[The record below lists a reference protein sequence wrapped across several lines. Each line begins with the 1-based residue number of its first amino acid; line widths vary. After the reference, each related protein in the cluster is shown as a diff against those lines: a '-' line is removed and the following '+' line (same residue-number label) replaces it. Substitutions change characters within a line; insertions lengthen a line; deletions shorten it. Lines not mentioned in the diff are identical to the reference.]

1 MVFLRISLLSK
12 IYGKIVLLKRKKKIK
27 QKEICAYFLFLIMEF
42 LILIL
47 TRSYVTRSCYTL
59 LHQVK
64 RIEGKIAWR
73 SAGYFRFWSWSST
86 IFLYYTS
93 LILIYDMLR
102 TFRFYFIQF
111 KEVWILWGPGAE
123 AESQIRGPEARG

>member
-1 MVFLRISLLSK
+1 MPLYTVEVVISNHIELGAGGRVVEQLFSDSSFLNFFTFNTYLFYLFCMIFLRISFLSK

-64 RIEGKIAWR
+64 RIEGKIA
-73 SAGYFRFWSWSST
+73 
-86 IFLYYTS
+86 
-93 LILIYDMLR
+93 
-102 TFRFYFIQF
+102 
-111 KEVWILWGPGAE
+111 
-123 AESQIRGPEARG
+123 